1 MAYSTTGKKILQ
13 NPVIWS
19 MQHLMR
25 SADQSVFDNL
35 KCISLMSHPVLHPV
49 IQWLLVVSMNMS
61 FPFQFAVRAM
71 VKSSLQG
78 VCEHVDI

>member
-1 MAYSTTGKKILQ
+1 MWPILLLAKILQ

-19 MQHLMR
+19 MQQLISQFLIAVH
-25 SADQSVFDNL
+25 NL
-35 KCISLMSHPVLHPV
+35 KCISLLSHPVLHPV